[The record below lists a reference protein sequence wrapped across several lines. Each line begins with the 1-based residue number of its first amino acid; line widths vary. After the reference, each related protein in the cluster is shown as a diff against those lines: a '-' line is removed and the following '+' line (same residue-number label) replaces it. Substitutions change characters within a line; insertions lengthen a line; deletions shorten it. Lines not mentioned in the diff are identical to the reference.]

1 MINPL
6 FFFIGLFIGFF
17 IIYIN
22 SPIPEIIIQYP
33 TPKNAGNIVYKDK
46 DDVCY
51 KYKAKKRILWIK
63 GLFFTTISLYLFL
76 YFFKYIG
83 GVPGD
88 TIKGVLQDTT
98 QCPLGHLSSVF

>member
-51 KYKAKKRILWIK
+51 KYKVKQVSCPKDKKNLK
-63 GLFFTTISLYLFL
+63 
-76 YFFKYIG
+76 
-83 GVPGD
+83 
-88 TIKGVLQDTT
+88 TIKNN
-98 QCPLGHLSSVF
+98 

>member
-51 KYKAKKRILWIK
+51 KYKVKQVSCPKDKKNLKKIK
-63 GLFFTTISLYLFL
+63 NN
-76 YFFKYIG
+76 
-83 GVPGD
+83 
-88 TIKGVLQDTT
+88 
-98 QCPLGHLSSVF
+98 